1 MSGET
6 ETDISGWT
14 VDTLHA
20 HILRVLGDLK
30 ESLNERYATQTKAV
44 DAAFSA
50 AEIARQTARIE
61 DQRAVATA
69 LLSAEKAVT
78 KAEIAAE
85 KRFESVNEFRAQL
98 ADQAATF
105 VSRTEA
111 EAYRLATE
119 AKIEGLKVQLDKL
132 EKRMDL
138 AQGKSAGSAAAIAYA
153 VTAITVV
160 VVVINMMFF
169 VLSK

>member
-6 ETDISGWT
+6 EQDVSGWT
-14 VDTLHA
+14 TDTLHA
-20 HILRVLGDLK
+20 HIQTQINDLRRALD
-30 ESLNERYATQTKAV
+30 ERYATQTKAV

-119 AKIEGLKVQLDKL
+119 AKIETIKDLLDKL

-138 AQGKSAGSAAAIAYA
+138 NQGKSAGSASTIGYA
-153 VTAITVV
+153 VTAIGVLILI
-160 VVVINMMFF
+160 INFVFF
-169 VLSK
+169 IITK